1 MDLAMR
7 DHKIFQ
13 MKAELE
19 NRKKTLCAK
28 RRELATNTRENVF
41 LIEVANDYDR
51 YNKHIISQREK
62 QMSFFRTLNQYIDN
76 ITGELQLTD
85 GKLKES
91 KLEQREIMKEME
103 HLKNDL
109 DNLVTN

>member
-41 LIEVANDYDR
+41 LI
-51 YNKHIISQREK
+51 
-62 QMSFFRTLNQYIDN
+62 QYIDN